1 MSAVITQEMRDE
13 AKRDAILRSVNS
25 PPIELKMPDPVLGIP
40 GDIDTNVKLLQQA
53 VFAEGVR
60 PHQHYVYRPGSTESG
75 PNVYNNFDDLYKMAL
90 VNVSADVMTI
100 AVMDDSLQPIV
111 LNKVYDMH
119 LFTLQGYKYSVVSH
133 TAVTIGS
140 AGQLI
145 NLSGLIGVDLVLN
158 DSMTHTSLR
167 YTPAAGTIRTLKMS
181 YSNVVGLT
189 AANITDN
196 SPCIDIDAG
205 VSFLILLDLNSNMP
219 SIPQM
224 VNVND
229 PFLPDNGF
237 GYMRL
242 NGSAGPDNTFLI
254 ASAVLASSFRKAV
267 LYANVGTNTVSTF
280 VDSTSDPIDVLS
292 HPANI
297 AFTSSL
303 IAKAS
308 DTLYGATSDIVSVPA
323 IPNNVT
329 VKEQMDAMHA
339 LQVDNT
345 SYPFHKLVVQNSPAP
360 ALLVAD
366 TGISTTVV
374 AGASA
379 DVNPTTLNLGTATT
393 TAVNVGGS
401 GVATNVVG
409 TTATVNPLTLN
420 LGTATTTAVNVGSAG
435 VTATVVAGVSADVNP
450 TTLNLGTATTTAVN
464 VGSAGVTAT
473 VVAGTSA
480 DVNPTTLN
488 LGTATTTAINVGNG
502 GSSVNV
508 GNVGSTI
515 GFYGTSAIV
524 KPTTSITAA
533 TPFAAN
539 TSNIADDSATFG
551 GYTIGQ
557 VVAALKNLGL
567 LA

>member
-119 LFTLQGYKYSVVSH
+119 LFTLQGYKYSVASH

-158 DSMTHTSLR
+158 DSMAHTSLR
-167 YTPAAGTIRTLKMS
+167 YTSAVGTIRTLKMS

-205 VSFLILLDLNSNMP
+205 VSFQILLDWGSKMP

-237 GYMRL
+237 GYIRL
-242 NGSAGPDNTFLI
+242 NGSAGPDNTLFI
-254 ASAVLASSFRKAV
+254 ASAVLGSSFRKAV
-267 LYANVGTNTVSTF
+267 LYANVGTNTVLTF

-303 IAKAS
+303 LAKAS
-308 DTLYGATSDIVSVPA
+308 DTLYGATSDVVLAPA

-366 TGISTTVV
+366 TGSNNVDVGVSGSGTTTINSATVDVGVSAGGTTTVKSDV
-374 AGASA
+374 VDIGTSASGTTTVKSNIVDIGTSA
-379 DVNPTTLNLGTATT
+379 SGTTTVKSDVVDIGTSASGTTTVKSNTVDIGTSASGTTTVKSNVVDIGTSASGATT
-393 TAVNVGGS
+393 VKSGTVNVG
-401 GVATNVVG
+401 
-409 TTATVNPLTLN
+409 
-420 LGTATTTAVNVGSAG
+420 
-435 VTATVVAGVSADVNP
+435 D
-450 TTLNLGTATTTAVN
+450 
-464 VGSAGVTAT
+464 
-473 VVAGTSA
+473 
-480 DVNPTTLN
+480 
-488 LGTATTTAINVGNG
+488 
-502 GSSVNV
+502 GSSN
-508 GNVGSTI
+508 I
-515 GFYGTSAIV
+515 GFYGASAII
-524 KPTTSITAA
+524 KPTTSTTAA
-533 TPFAAN
+533 AFVAN
-539 TSNIADDSATFG
+539 TSGIADDSATFG